1 LLIALPTTHPLNPLQ
16 NPLPTMLSFVIPIRN
31 EEATVKPLF
40 NRINQ
45 TMLQEGID
53 NYEVLFIDDGSSDR
67 SWIEITELI
76 PQHPTL
82 IKGIKLRRNFGK
94 SAALSAGFR
103 KAKGNIIFTLDG
115 DLQDDPAE
123 IPKFLNKLESGYDLV
138 TGWRKQR
145 NDPLSKT
152 LPSKLFNG
160 VTSLLTGVKLH
171 DFNCGFKAYRKEVL
185 DCIKLYGELHRYIP
199 VLANSLG
206 FKIAEVAVEHHPRKH
221 GKSNYGFERY
231 ARGFLD
237 LLTVLATTH
246 YLHKPGHL
254 FGGLGLL
261 VGAVGMAALIYLT
274 VLWLMEIRPIGTR
287 PLFFFGILCTI
298 LSVQLISLGV
308 LAELITRNVSDDYVE
323 KQICEVIDESAE

>member
-1 LLIALPTTHPLNPLQ
+1 
-16 NPLPTMLSFVIPIRN
+16 MSKRLSFVIPIRN
-31 EEATVKPLF
+31 EEATIKPLF
-40 NRINQ
+40 HRIHQ

-53 NYEVLFIDDGSSDR
+53 NYEILFIDDGSSDR
-67 SWIEITELI
+67 SWQEITELI
-76 PQHPTL
+76 PQYPTL

-103 KAKGNIIFTLDG
+103 KANGNIIFTLDG

-138 TGWRKQR
+138 TGWRKRR

-152 LPSKLFNG
+152 LPSKLFNL

-221 GKSNYGFERY
+221 GKSNYGLERY
-231 ARGFLD
+231 AR
-237 LLTVLATTH
+237 
-246 YLHKPGHL
+246 
-254 FGGLGLL
+254 
-261 VGAVGMAALIYLT
+261 
-274 VLWLMEIRPIGTR
+274 
-287 PLFFFGILCTI
+287 
-298 LSVQLISLGV
+298 
-308 LAELITRNVSDDYVE
+308 
-323 KQICEVIDESAE
+323 

>member
-1 LLIALPTTHPLNPLQ
+1 
-16 NPLPTMLSFVIPIRN
+16 MLSFVIPVRN
-31 EEATVKPLF
+31 EEATIKPLF
-40 NRINQ
+40 HRINEV
-45 TMLQEGID
+45 MVREGID

-67 SWIEITELI
+67 SWKEITELI
-76 PQHPTL
+76 PQHPTS

-103 KAKGNIIFTLDG
+103 KATGNIIFTLDG

-123 IPKFLNKLESGYDLV
+123 IPKFLQKLESGYDLV
-138 TGWRKQR
+138 TGWRKRR

-152 LPSKLFNG
+152 LPSKLFNR

-199 VLANSLG
+199 VLAHSLG
-206 FKIAEVAVEHHPRKH
+206 FRIAEVAVEHHHRKH

-261 VGAVGMAALIYLT
+261 VGAVGMAALIYLSI
-274 VLWLMEIRPIGTR
+274 LWLMEIRPIGTR
-287 PLFFFGILCTI
+287 PLFFFGILCVI

-308 LAELITRNVSDDYVE
+308 LAELVTRNVSDDYVE
-323 KQICEVIDESAE
+323 KQICEVIDESEKKSD

>member
-1 LLIALPTTHPLNPLQ
+1 MQ
-16 NPLPTMLSFVIPIRN
+16 
-31 EEATVKPLF
+31 
-40 NRINQ
+40 
-45 TMLQEGID
+45 
-53 NYEVLFIDDGSSDR
+53 
-67 SWIEITELI
+67 
-76 PQHPTL
+76 
-82 IKGIKLRRNFGK
+82 
-94 SAALSAGFR
+94 
-103 KAKGNIIFTLDG
+103 
-115 DLQDDPAE
+115 
-123 IPKFLNKLESGYDLV
+123 KLESGYDLV
-138 TGWRKQR
+138 TGWRKLR

-261 VGAVGMAALIYLT
+261 VGAVGMAALIYLSI
-274 VLWLMEIRPIGTR
+274 LWLMEIRPIGTR

-308 LAELITRNVSDDYVE
+308 LAELVTRNASDDYVE
-323 KQICEVIDESAE
+323 KQICEVIDKSEKN

>member
-1 LLIALPTTHPLNPLQ
+1 MSNR
-16 NPLPTMLSFVIPIRN
+16 LSFVIPVRN
-31 EEATVKPLF
+31 EEATIKPLF
-40 NRINQ
+40 YRINEV
-45 TMLQEGID
+45 MVREGID
-53 NYEVLFIDDGSSDR
+53 SYEVLFIDDGSSDR
-67 SWIEITELI
+67 SWKEITELI

-94 SAALSAGFR
+94 SAALSAGFG
-103 KAKGNIIFTLDG
+103 KATGNIIFTLDG

-123 IPKFLNKLESGYDLV
+123 IPKFLQKLESGYDLV
-138 TGWRKQR
+138 TGWRKRR

-152 LPSKLFNG
+152 LPSKLFNR

-199 VLANSLG
+199 VLAHSLG
-206 FKIAEVAVEHHPRKH
+206 FRITEVAVEHHHRQH
-221 GKSNYGFERY
+221 GKSNYGLERY

-246 YLHKPGHL
+246 YLRKPGHL

-261 VGAVGMAALIYLT
+261 VGAVGVAALIYLSI
-274 VLWLMEIRPIGTR
+274 LWLMEIRPIGTR
-287 PLFFFGILCTI
+287 PLFFFGILCVI

-308 LAELITRNVSDDYVE
+308 LAELVTRNVNDDYVE
-323 KQICEVIDESAE
+323 KQICEVIDESEKKSD

>member
-1 LLIALPTTHPLNPLQ
+1 
-16 NPLPTMLSFVIPIRN
+16 MLSFVIPVRN
-31 EEATVKPLF
+31 EEATIKPLF
-40 NRINQ
+40 HRINEV
-45 TMLQEGID
+45 MVREGID

-67 SWIEITELI
+67 SWKEITELI
-76 PQHPTL
+76 PQHSTL

-103 KAKGNIIFTLDG
+103 KATGNIIFTLDG

-123 IPKFLNKLESGYDLV
+123 IPKFLQKLESGYDLV
-138 TGWRKQR
+138 TGWRKRR

-152 LPSKLFNG
+152 LPSKLFNR

-199 VLANSLG
+199 VLAHSLG
-206 FKIAEVAVEHHPRKH
+206 FRITEVAVEHHHRKH
-221 GKSNYGFERY
+221 GKSNYGLERY
-231 ARGFLD
+231 ARGFID
-237 LLTVLATTH
+237 LLTVLATTN
-246 YLHKPGHL
+246 YLRKPGHL

-261 VGAVGMAALIYLT
+261 VGAVGMAALIYLSI
-274 VLWLMEIRPIGTR
+274 LWLMEIRPIGTR
-287 PLFFFGILCTI
+287 PLFFFGILCVI

-308 LAELITRNVSDDYVE
+308 LAELVTRNSSDDYVE
-323 KQICEVIDESAE
+323 KQICEVIDESEKKSD